1 MPPVPYRLLVEP
13 LDLGPD
19 VRAIS
24 LDLSEKPAEG
34 EEEETPARGEEP
46 IAIWA
51 AAIPALASIEPW
63 ALDFFSHLDAVRGF
77 CLAHHIG
84 CREAASRCVVISRP
98 EPEALVALIARFE
111 TETFGFRAGS
121 LLEQG
126 DAALEND
133 LSRRGVDAYQPVFSN
148 YAMCGIC
155 DFENGSLTL
164 LSEKISS
171 TEVVRRLR
179 PALSSHSV
187 RIERPA

>member
-1 MPPVPYRLLVEP
+1 MPPDPYRLLVEP
-13 LDLGPD
+13 LDLGSD
-19 VRAIS
+19 VRTIS
-24 LDLSEKPAEG
+24 LDLSEKPAQG
-34 EEEETPARGEEP
+34 EEEETPARGEEAV
-46 IAIWA
+46 AIWA

-63 ALDFFSHLDAVRGF
+63 ALDFVSHLDRVRDF

-84 CREAASRCVVISRP
+84 CREAAERCVVISRP
-98 EPEALVALIARFE
+98 EPKALVALIARFE

-126 DAALEND
+126 DTALEND
-133 LSRRGVDAYQPVFSN
+133 LSRRGMDAYQPAFSN

-155 DFENGSLTL
+155 DFENGALTL
-164 LSEKISS
+164 LSEKVSS

-179 PALSSHSV
+179 PALSRHPV